1 MHQQYFWPFPFA
13 RGVSRYATY
22 YREGE
27 KRVRNST
34 EFYDD
39 KDIYFPITSTCLW
52 SKLVSLNYGSF
63 YMFCFHR
70 KPLEW
75 WNALLN
81 PILSRPFSFYRAPS
95 LLAFS
100 HIYFV
105 FSTTEKERRKGKKEK
120 KSLHFSFLPP
130 RGKDTVFFSVISE
143 EEKKTVSQQQL
154 RSSGHR
160 KREKTKL
167 IFFLRVGNQCVRVA
181 NYHAPPLRFPSIF
194 RTCVSSLAPLFLPPS
209 DSRKKG
215 RISVLCLV
223 S

>member
-1 MHQQYFWPFPFA
+1 M
-13 RGVSRYATY
+13 
-22 YREGE
+22 
-27 KRVRNST
+27 K
-34 EFYDD
+34 
-39 KDIYFPITSTCLW
+39 CLVE
-52 SKLVSLNYGSF
+52 SHTF
-63 YMFCFHR
+63 
-70 KPLEW
+70 
-75 WNALLN
+75 
-81 PILSRPFSFYRAPS
+81 PS
-95 LLAFS
+95 LFLLPSSVATRVFAHLFRVFHDRKRKKKRKKRRSHFIFS
-100 HIYFV
+100 P
-105 FSTTEKERRKGKKEK
+105 
-120 KSLHFSFLPP
+120 SFLPP
-130 RGKDTVFFSVISE
+130 RGKDTIFFSVISE

-194 RTCVSSLAPLFLPPS
+194 RTCVSSLDPLFLPPS